1 MSIEVPFPYC
11 KTVMHCSIVCRD
23 LHETVHQKSCS
34 FLQNQSHQEN
44 ASEKTDNFSS
54 FSKSEVDF
62 NVEYSPHH
70 AIMPFGIN
78 PLFIDD
84 GADLDLIIERSEQS
98 RLAAMTKTRHKF
110 PDHTLVVRI
119 REIPLEAKFASH
131 IYTCSQPFL
140 VPFLH

>member
-1 MSIEVPFPYC
+1 
-11 KTVMHCSIVCRD
+11 
-23 LHETVHQKSCS
+23 
-34 FLQNQSHQEN
+34 
-44 ASEKTDNFSS
+44 
-54 FSKSEVDF
+54 
-62 NVEYSPHH
+62 
-70 AIMPFGIN
+70 MPFGIN

-119 REIPLEAKFASH
+119 REIPLEAKFASN